1 MFVVGCVGGEE
12 LFILQQFAAFL
23 GWYQRT
29 LSRANEEPVHTSK
42 IAIYKYSFY
51 SYIHHVHLFLS
62 LVPHLTRSLFLGSY
76 EFLKS
81 SIIFIIFGKD
91 SCSRVCLSCLD

>member
-29 LSRANEEPVHTSK
+29 LS
-42 IAIYKYSFY
+42 IAVMKNPI
-51 SYIHHVHLFLS
+51 IH
-62 LVPHLTRSLFLGSY
+62 R
-76 EFLKS
+76 
-81 SIIFIIFGKD
+81 
-91 SCSRVCLSCLD
+91 R